1 MKRINI
7 PYSTKYLEY
16 NIDESR
22 LAGILESKAAIF
34 SVQKTQNELINEAMD
49 NPINSDRLEE
59 IAKGKNDVV
68 IITSDHTR
76 PVPSKF
82 TMPIILERLRRGNP
96 KIKID
101 ILIAGGFHRE
111 TTREE
116 LIYKFGDEI
125 VANQNILIHNSNLK
139 KDMINLGLL
148 PSGGE
153 LWLNKRIIDTELLI
167 SEGFIEPHFFAGFSG
182 GRKSVLP
189 GVAMSET
196 IMANHCAEFIRS
208 PYARAGILENNP
220 IHEDMIYAAKIANL
234 RFILNVAL
242 DGNQKIISA
251 FAGNSEKAHSEGCK
265 FVKELSCVKAIP
277 ADIVLTSNGGYPLD
291 QNIYQSVKGMSTAEA
306 TCNDGGVII
315 MVASCADG
323 HGGKFFYDN
332 MAGNESPREI
342 LDRVNKVARE
352 DTIPDQ
358 WQFQILA
365 RILDKH
371 TVIMVTDKCDPTLI
385 TNMQMQHAY
394 TIEEAMQKAWNIKG
408 KEAKVT
414 IIPDGVGVIIN

>member
-7 PYSTKYLEY
+7 PYSTTYLEH

-22 LAGILESKAAIF
+22 LVGILESKAAIF
-34 SVQKTQNELINEAMD
+34 SVKKTQNELINEAMD

-125 VANQNILIHNSNLK
+125 VANQNILIHNSSLK

-182 GRKSVLP
+182 R
-189 GVAMSET
+189 
-196 IMANHCAEFIRS
+196 
-208 PYARAGILENNP
+208 
-220 IHEDMIYAAKIANL
+220 
-234 RFILNVAL
+234 
-242 DGNQKIISA
+242 
-251 FAGNSEKAHSEGCK
+251 
-265 FVKELSCVKAIP
+265 
-277 ADIVLTSNGGYPLD
+277 
-291 QNIYQSVKGMSTAEA
+291 
-306 TCNDGGVII
+306 
-315 MVASCADG
+315 
-323 HGGKFFYDN
+323 
-332 MAGNESPREI
+332 
-342 LDRVNKVARE
+342 
-352 DTIPDQ
+352 
-358 WQFQILA
+358 
-365 RILDKH
+365 
-371 TVIMVTDKCDPTLI
+371 
-385 TNMQMQHAY
+385 
-394 TIEEAMQKAWNIKG
+394 
-408 KEAKVT
+408 
-414 IIPDGVGVIIN
+414 

>member
-7 PYSTKYLEY
+7 PYSTTYLEY

-101 ILIAGGFHRE
+101 ILIAQGFHRE

-116 LIYKFGDEI
+116 LIYKFGHEI
-125 VANQNILIHNSNLK
+125 VANENILIHNSSLK

-251 FAGNSEKAHSEGCK
+251 FAGDSEKAHLEGCR
-265 FVKELSCVKAIP
+265 FVKQLSCVKAIP
-277 ADIVLTSNGGYPLD
+277 ADIVITSNGGYPLD

-323 HGGKFFYDN
+323 HGGKLFYDN

-371 TVIMVTDKCDPTLI
+371 TVIMVTDMCDPQLI
-385 TNMQMQHAY
+385 KNMKMKHAY
-394 TIEEAMQKAWNIKG
+394 TIEEAMQIAWDIKG
-408 KEAKVT
+408 KEAMVT
-414 IIPDGVGVIIN
+414 VIPDGVGVIVS